1 MIAIK
6 DLRSTLINKIDE
18 NGKNL
23 TKLTLCLMN
32 HFSITLKNKYA
43 KILLK
48 IMNNPTSKKL
58 FDMYGIATNFSALA
72 PDSIRYPP
80 SANVPIGLVNAPK
93 LKEKLSSDNAALTP
107 TLENFAQM
115 YQQMAAG
122 LLNMSLDR
130 LIPPGHPLYSKEN
143 SVRLLKDEKE
153 KILKENLELKK
164 KLENKK

>member
-1 MIAIK
+1 
-6 DLRSTLINKIDE
+6 
-18 NGKNL
+18 
-23 TKLTLCLMN
+23 
-32 HFSITLKNKYA
+32 
-43 KILLK
+43 
-48 IMNNPTSKKL
+48 
-58 FDMYGIATNFSALA
+58 MYGITTNFSTLT

-80 SANVPIGLVNAPK
+80 SANIPIGLINAPK

-115 YQQMAAG
+115 YQQMATS

-143 SVRLLKDEKE
+143 SITLLKNEKE

-164 KLENKK
+164 KLDNKK

>member
-1 MIAIK
+1 M
-6 DLRSTLINKIDE
+6 DYFT
-18 NGKNL
+18 
-23 TKLTLCLMN
+23 TKR
-32 HFSITLKNKYA
+32 
-43 KILLK
+43 
-48 IMNNPTSKKL
+48 L
-58 FDMYGIATNFSALA
+58 FDMYGLTTDFTNLI

-80 SANVPIGLVNAPK
+80 SEHIPSSLVNVPK
-93 LKEKLSSDNAALTP
+93 LKEKLSNDTASLNP
-107 TLENFAQM
+107 KLEDFVQM

>member
-1 MIAIK
+1 
-6 DLRSTLINKIDE
+6 
-18 NGKNL
+18 
-23 TKLTLCLMN
+23 
-32 HFSITLKNKYA
+32 
-43 KILLK
+43 
-48 IMNNPTSKKL
+48 MNNPTSKKL
-58 FDMYGIATNFSALA
+58 FDMYDVTTNFSVLA

-80 SANVPIGLVNAPK
+80 SANVPIGLVNTPK
-93 LKEKLSSDNAALTP
+93 LKERLSSDNAALTP
-107 TLENFAQM
+107 TLENFTQM

-143 SVRLLKDEKE
+143 SIRLLKDEKE